1 MGTPVDAPR
10 LTPWGPDRLEL
21 GEGARWVGDRVVVV
35 DIPTGR
41 LLEADPANP
50 GPLRRLAKLD
60 VTLGAVAPLAGTD
73 EAWIAACGTG
83 VALLRVGGRLEWLDK
98 PEDSNP
104 VRMRMNDACADPA
117 GRFWAGSMAFDFT
130 PDAGSL
136 FRVDRDGTVERVL
149 DGITISNGPA
159 FDAAGTTMYFTDS
172 ARSRIDRFHLDPE
185 SGALSE
191 RELFVQMKRGSENP
205 DGMAVDDED
214 HVWVAVWGASEVRR
228 YRPDGTLAETIR
240 VPTRQPS
247 SVCLMGREQPRLFV
261 TSAATGLDAS
271 DELAGAVFAMPV
283 PARGRPADAFRLGAA
298 RPSP

>member
-1 MGTPVDAPR
+1 VGTPIDAPR
-10 LTPWGPDRLEL
+10 LIPWGPDRLEL
-21 GEGARWVGDRVVVV
+21 GEGARWVGDRVVLV

-41 LLEADPANP
+41 LLGADPSRSGA
-50 GPLRRLAKLD
+50 LRELAKLD

-73 EAWIAACGTG
+73 DTWIAACGTG
-83 VALLRVGGRLEWLDK
+83 VAMLRPGGRLEWLAR
-98 PEDSNP
+98 PEDGKP
-104 VRMRMNDACADPA
+104 VKMRMNDACADPA

-136 FRVDRDGTVERVL
+136 YRVDGDGTVERVV
-149 DGITISNGPA
+149 DGVTISNGPA

-172 ARSRIDRFHLDPE
+172 ARSRIDRFEVDPE
-185 SGALSE
+185 SGALGE
-191 RELFVQMKRGSENP
+191 RTLFVQMKPGRENP

-228 YRPDGTLAETIR
+228 YRPDGGLAETIR

-247 SVCLMGREQPRLFV
+247 SVCLMGRDEPRMFV

-271 DELAGAVFAMPV
+271 DELAGALFAMNV
-283 PARGRPADAFRLGAA
+283 AARGRPADRFRLG
-298 RPSP
+298 

>member
-1 MGTPVDAPR
+1 VGTPVDAPR

-41 LLEADPANP
+41 LLEADPSRP
-50 GPLRRLAKLD
+50 GPLRQLAKLD
-60 VTLGAVAPLAGTD
+60 VTLGAVAPVAGTD
-73 EAWIAACGTG
+73 DWIAACGTG
-83 VALLRVGGRLEWLDK
+83 IAMLRADGRLEWLGR
-98 PEDSNP
+98 PEDGKQ
-104 VRMRMNDACADPA
+104 VKMRMNDACADPT

-136 FRVDRDGTVERVL
+136 YRVDRDGTVERVL
-149 DGITISNGPA
+149 DGVTISNGPA
-159 FDAAGTTMYFTDS
+159 FDAAGTSMYFTDT
-172 ARSRIDRFHLDPE
+172 ARGRIDRFHVDPE

-191 RELFVQMKRGSENP
+191 RKLFVQMKPGRENP
-205 DGMAVDDED
+205 DGMAVDDEH

-228 YRPDGTLAETIR
+228 YRPDGTLAETVR

-247 SVCLMGREQPRLFV
+247 SVCLMGREEPRMFV

-271 DELAGAVFAMPV
+271 DEFAGAVLAMPV
-283 PARGRPADAFRLGAA
+283 SARGRPADRFRLG
-298 RPSP
+298 